1 MLYAIPLI
9 VLLGFGGY
17 YTWVKCL
24 AGCLISLSLLD
35 TALNGKKKIAFGMH
49 TPAVV
54 LCIIAITTIWSVDRS
69 RNVEGILTGIVLLG
83 WYMLVNLLEDKKK
96 NELLS
101 VLPYA
106 GVIVV
111 VISVVALTGVVNVK
125 LWASERLG
133 GIFQYSNTCALF
145 LMLGVIVESWQINR
159 KKYIHFILLIV
170 NTAGIFLTGSRSIVL
185 ALIIWLLYKG
195 FTQKKDRKIYFIFSV
210 IAVTVIAVL
219 GFLHLGLENIAR
231 VATVFES
238 SSSVWARI
246 LFWKDALILIV
257 KHPLGMGYMGY
268 SYAQEAVKTGVYTT
282 MFVHNELLQICLDY
296 GIIAMVLILA
306 YIVRQIVCG
315 RQSRLAKE
323 LLVVIV
329 ISSLVDFHM
338 QYFIILMVLCL
349 CLDGDVDLSFYNKI
363 SLLRKK
369 QSKNASASTGIIL
382 GLFVL
387 ILLFAYETVAYGSI
401 YRGNYN
407 LAHRLLP
414 HNTEAMEMIA
424 MNTSDMSEAKEMAD
438 RIIKINKY
446 SKDAYQVLEYAAAVE
461 GNAEELIH
469 YGSKVAELS
478 RYDIEQYRQ
487 YDQLLGNMI
496 DAISADASRTEELT
510 FLYNERE
517 ELKVRLD
524 KLREHTSPLAYK
536 LTEQPVFVY

>member
-1 MLYAIPLI
+1 M
-9 VLLGFGGY
+9 
-17 YTWVKCL
+17 
-24 AGCLISLSLLD
+24 
-35 TALNGKKKIAFGMH
+35 
-49 TPAVV
+49 
-54 LCIIAITTIWSVDRS
+54 
-69 RNVEGILTGIVLLG
+69 
-83 WYMLVNLLEDKKK
+83 
-96 NELLS
+96 
-101 VLPYA
+101 
-106 GVIVV
+106 
-111 VISVVALTGVVNVK
+111 
-125 LWASERLG
+125 
-133 GIFQYSNTCALF
+133 
-145 LMLGVIVESWQINR
+145 
-159 KKYIHFILLIV
+159 
-170 NTAGIFLTGSRSIVL
+170 
-185 ALIIWLLYKG
+185 
-195 FTQKKDRKIYFIFSV
+195 
-210 IAVTVIAVL
+210 
-219 GFLHLGLENIAR
+219 
-231 VATVFES
+231 
-238 SSSVWARI
+238 
-246 LFWKDALILIV
+246 
-257 KHPLGMGYMGY
+257 
-268 SYAQEAVKTGVYTT
+268 
-282 MFVHNELLQICLDY
+282 
-296 GIIAMVLILA
+296 
-306 YIVRQIVCG
+306 
-315 RQSRLAKE
+315 
-323 LLVVIV
+323 
-329 ISSLVDFHM
+329 
-338 QYFIILMVLCL
+338 
-349 CLDGDVDLSFYNKI
+349 DLSFYNKI

-510 FLYNERE
+510 LLYNERE